1 MHNFI
6 KMAAKNLK
14 NAEISYEKN
23 RTRPGITDVEL
34 GNLVQKM
41 EYARVVH
48 DLILK
53 NYGGR

>member
-1 MHNFI
+1 MHGFV
-6 KMAAKNLK
+6 KMAEKNLK

-23 RTRPGITDVEL
+23 RMRPGITDVEL

-48 DLILK
+48 SLILK

>member
-6 KMAAKNLK
+6 KIAEKNLK

-48 DLILK
+48 GLILK
-53 NYGGR
+53 NYGSR

>member
-1 MHNFI
+1 MHGFV
-6 KMAAKNLK
+6 KMAEKNLK

-48 DLILK
+48 DFILK

>member
-1 MHNFI
+1 MHRFV
-6 KMAAKNLK
+6 KMAEKNLK

-53 NYGGR
+53 SYGRR

>member
-6 KMAAKNLK
+6 TMAERDLK
-14 NAEISYEKN
+14 NAEINYEKN
-23 RTRPGITDVEL
+23 RTRSGITDVEL

-53 NYGGR
+53 NYEGR

>member
-1 MHNFI
+1 MHGFVT
-6 KMAAKNLK
+6 MAEKNLK
-14 NAEISYEKN
+14 HAEISYEQN

-48 DLILK
+48 DFILK